1 MNLSD
6 LQTKEII
13 DIATGRRIGV
23 IIDVIV
29 SRSGNIVKLL
39 LEDRKPTRKLFSNDR
54 EDTYLLWNQIVKIG
68 DDIILVDCGKGNL
81 D

>member
-39 LEDRKPTRKLFSNDR
+39 LEDRKPTRKLSSNNR

>member
-29 SRSGNIVKLL
+29 SRSGNIVNLL
-39 LEDRKPTRKLFSNDR
+39 L
-54 EDTYLLWNQIVKIG
+54 
-68 DDIILVDCGKGNL
+68 
-81 D
+81 